1 MPLEPE
7 LQVEKK
13 AFQINMDP
21 RIYGAFAE
29 IGAGQDVARRF
40 FSVGGAASTVAKTIS
55 AYGHDIFGCH
65 LRRLWP
71 LREQSQ
77 AR

>member
-1 MPLEPE
+1 MVALQREEGIELGIPLESE

-13 AFQINMDP
+13 AFRVNMDP

-40 FSVGGAASTVAKTIS
+40 LRGGAAGTVAKSIS
-55 AYGHDIFGCH
+55 A
-65 LRRLWP
+65 
-71 LREQSQ
+71 QT
-77 AR
+77 

>member
-1 MPLEPE
+1 MGGMPLETE

-13 AFQINMDP
+13 AFKVNMDP

-40 FSVGGAASTVAKTIS
+40 FSVGRSCR
-55 AYGHDIFGCH
+55 HGCQDD
-65 LRRLWP
+65 LRV
-71 LREQSQ
+71 
-77 AR
+77 